1 MRSLLNSLLVS
12 VCCLCFI
19 AFAPMTA
26 LADDLNE
33 TALLGEGGSVQL
45 HITKECITDPEDIK
59 PGAVVTYRVVAGATS
74 EDLAFVF
81 DPVIYDKLGSGLTLT
96 SIDDLNVE
104 GNIFSVN
111 ASESGNGFT
120 MQLSDGVDP
129 GFATEAGDCTFTYK
143 AIVSDTAKAGDEIP
157 NTITFEAYTDD
168 LDNPDVVSCTETI
181 TVAGDTVPGGD
192 EPGDVDS
199 DDVTGDDTDNPS
211 DNAKDAEHANLS
223 NHSPDC
229 GDHSL
234 DILKIFCPILW
245 IL

>member
-1 MRSLLNSLLVS
+1 
-12 VCCLCFI
+12 
-19 AFAPMTA
+19 MTA

-45 HITKECITDPEDIK
+45 HITKECITDPEKIK
-59 PGAVVTYRVVAGATS
+59 PGAEVTYRVVAGATS
-74 EDLAFVF
+74 EDLALVF
-81 DPVIYDKLGSGLTLT
+81 DPVIYDELGSGLTLT

-104 GNIFSVN
+104 GNIFTVAAN
-111 ASESGNGFT
+111 ESGNGFT

-181 TVAGDTVPGGD
+181 TVAGETEPGGD

-199 DDVTGDDTDNPS
+199 D
-211 DNAKDAEHANLS
+211 NAKDAEHADLS

-234 DILKIFCPILW
+234 DVLKIFCPILW
-245 IL
+245 LL